1 MNQRDFGSSVWV
13 VGEVLMDLIPD
24 GNGARIPIVGGGP
37 ANTAKALARLGIATY
52 FIDGISSDEYGQ
64 QSRAELHAAG
74 VDLSFSKVSEKP
86 TATATVSMDAE
97 GKATYKFSLTETA
110 TFDFGVDWL
119 PYGSPAVLH
128 IGTLAT
134 IVAPGCNELY
144 RWVAEVKAPIVFD
157 PNIRP
162 SVISDRDFYRNSV
175 ERWMSMSDV
184 IKLSDEDLIWLYP
197 DLTTAEDLIEIA
209 RRILSTGPMLVVITR
224 GSAGIIAIT
233 SDEVVTVPS
242 LSTNV
247 IDTVGAGDTVGAVIV
262 EGIFHHGI
270 EAASSS
276 KLELILQR
284 AAKAA
289 SITCSRA
296 GAQPPSAAELL

>member
-1 MNQRDFGSSVWV
+1 MLFRSILN
-13 VGEVLMDLIPD
+13 
-24 GNGARIPIVGGGP
+24 NG
-37 ANTAKALARLGIATY
+37 
-52 FIDGISSDEYGQ
+52 
-64 QSRAELHAAG
+64 
-74 VDLSFSKVSEKP
+74 P
-86 TATATVSMDAE
+86 T
-97 GKATYKFSLTETA
+97 
-110 TFDFGVDWL
+110 
-119 PYGSPAVLH
+119 
-128 IGTLAT
+128 
-134 IVAPGCNELY
+134 
-144 RWVAEVKAPIVFD
+144 
-157 PNIRP
+157 
-162 SVISDRDFYRNSV
+162 
-175 ERWMSMSDV
+175 
-184 IKLSDEDLIWLYP
+184 
-197 DLTTAEDLIEIA
+197 
-209 RRILSTGPMLVVITR
+209 LVVITR

>member
-13 VGEVLMDLIPD
+13 TGEVLIDLIPD
-24 GNGARIPIVGGGP
+24 INGVRVPVVGGGP
-37 ANTAKALARLGIATY
+37 ANTAKALARLGISTY
-52 FIDGISSDEYGQ
+52 FIAGISSDEFGQ

-74 VDLSFSKVSEKP
+74 VNLSLSKVSEKP
-86 TATATVSMDAE
+86 TATATVSMDSE
-97 GKATYKFSLTETA
+97 GKATYKFSLTDTA

-119 PYGSPAVLH
+119 PQGSPAVLH

-134 IVAPGCNELY
+134 IVAPGCDVLY
-144 RWVAEVKAPIVFD
+144 RWAAEVEAPIVFD

-162 SVISDRDFYRNSV
+162 SVISDRDYHRNSV

-184 IKLSDEDLIWLYP
+184 IKLSDDDLIWLYP
-197 DLTTAEDLIEIA
+197 DLTTVEDLIEVA
-209 RRILSTGPMLVVITR
+209 HRILNNGPTLVVITR
-224 GSAGIIAIT
+224 GSAGIIGVT
-233 SDEVVTVPS
+233 SDQVVIVPS

-262 EGIFHHGI
+262 EGISHHGI
-270 EAASSS
+270 EAASGW
-276 KLELILQR
+276 KLEEILQR